1 MIQQNLFQTVSSP
14 TPGRFE
20 IYRTWQ
26 IWGSDLGEPHCFISI
41 LSNCNQI
48 SGLRI
53 QFCNDIWTDGA
64 DISGPSHSISIVHNT
79 YKSRGLHQAPVNGH
93 ETNPRLSRLRY
104 IDGCVLVCCVGCL
117 PQCAISLITPN
128 SSEMIMPCHIAIFRH
143 KFYLIIKP
151 YTHLVH
157 LVIEL
162 CINFVYSIKN

>member
-1 MIQQNLFQTVSSP
+1 MNPTALFLSYLTV
-14 TPGRFE
+14 
-20 IYRTWQ
+20 IKLV
-26 IWGSDLGEPHCFISI
+26 DLGFSSVMIFGRTVLIYLDHRIVLVLYTI
-41 LSNCNQI
+41 LTSQEVYIRLQLMDMKPTRVC
-48 SGLRI
+48 LA
-53 QFCNDIWTDGA
+53 CDILT
-64 DISGPSHSISIVHNT
+64 V
-79 YKSRGLHQAPVNGH
+79 
-93 ETNPRLSRLRY
+93 
-104 IDGCVLVCCVGCL
+104 VCCVGCL